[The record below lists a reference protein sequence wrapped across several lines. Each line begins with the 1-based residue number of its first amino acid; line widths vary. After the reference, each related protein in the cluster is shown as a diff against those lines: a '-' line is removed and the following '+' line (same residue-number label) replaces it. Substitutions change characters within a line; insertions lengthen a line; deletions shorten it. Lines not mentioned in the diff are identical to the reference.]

1 MLVPYDRFIHGEQPT
16 RYKTVKVF
24 NIMRPLSAPAAG
36 LWSLAIEVNGRR
48 IVATTGTEERL
59 DALRDDTLGRIY
71 LRLWSQGYVIA
82 DY

>member
-1 MLVPYDRFIHGEQPT
+1 MLPFDRFVHSEQPT
-16 RYKTVKVF
+16 RYKTVKVS
-24 NIMRPLSAPAAG
+24 NIMRPLSIPAAG

-59 DALRDDTLGRIY
+59 DALRDKRLARIY
-71 LRLWSQGYVIA
+71 LRLWSMGYVLA